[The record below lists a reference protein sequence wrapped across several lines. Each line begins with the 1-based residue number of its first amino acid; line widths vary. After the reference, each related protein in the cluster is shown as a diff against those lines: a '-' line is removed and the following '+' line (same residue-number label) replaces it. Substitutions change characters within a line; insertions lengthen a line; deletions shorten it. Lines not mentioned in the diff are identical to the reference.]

1 MDEQAFHE
9 AFLSLE
15 THAQETKAPE
25 TWRSLSDQTTEDFF
39 RAWPQIRAWGE
50 WLWQL
55 IDNERGEKA
64 APVKD
69 PELDETGEGAGG

>member
-1 MDEQAFHE
+1 MDEQAFQD
-9 AFLSLE
+9 AILTLE

-64 APVKD
+64 APVSD

>member
-1 MDEQAFHE
+1 MDEQAFNE
-9 AFLSLE
+9 AILALE
-15 THAQETKAPE
+15 TRAQETKAPE
-25 TWRSLSDQTTEDFF
+25 TWRGLSDQATEDFF

-64 APVKD
+64 APVQD

>member
-9 AFLSLE
+9 SIVSLE
-15 THAQETKAPE
+15 THARETKAPE

-55 IDNERGEKA
+55 IDNERGERA
-64 APVKD
+64 APVQD

>member
-1 MDEQAFHE
+1 MDEQAFQE
-9 AFLSLE
+9 SILSLE
-15 THAQETKAPE
+15 TQARETKAPE
-25 TWRSLSDQTTEDFF
+25 TWRNLSDQTTEDFF

-64 APVKD
+64 APVQD